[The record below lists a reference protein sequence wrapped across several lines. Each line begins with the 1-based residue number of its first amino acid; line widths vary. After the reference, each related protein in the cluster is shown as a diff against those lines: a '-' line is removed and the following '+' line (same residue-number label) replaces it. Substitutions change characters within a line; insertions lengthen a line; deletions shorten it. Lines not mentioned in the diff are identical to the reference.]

1 MADEGLYEKVLGGL
15 TNGKGLGPA
24 RVRASASVVLWRRV
38 RGELEVFWVERS
50 PNLPFM
56 GGFHAFPGGGRS
68 RQDRQISVHGVP
80 EGIDQ
85 GPADFSMPAGFLQ
98 GVDLE
103 PVLAPGILGC
113 VIRELFEETGLLLA
127 RGSLTGDHLRLTEL
141 RARLEAG
148 EAELADVLSESSL
161 ELDASRLVFAGR
173 WLTPPMGPVRFD
185 NRFFLLEWP
194 MDRGVQPE
202 IWSGELTRGTW
213 VRPADAYEEWWRGK
227 VITAPPILHILQ
239 VLDQDGLPDG
249 LARLRSPAEANLG
262 PFRRIEFRPGVL
274 MLPLRTPTLPP
285 ATHTNSFVLG
295 TGEAV
300 LVDPGSPYAEE
311 IEGLLE
317 ALHELQARDRRRVV
331 AIWLTHH
338 HPDHVGGVEAVRQ
351 ALGLPVCAHRYSAE
365 HLATRG
371 LAIDRE
377 LEDGESLILEGDIP
391 FRVRIIHTPGHA
403 RGHLMFFEE
412 TGGSLIAGDLVA
424 GIGTT
429 VIDPPEGNMDDYL
442 RSLEKAKGL
451 DAKTLFPAHG
461 PPTVSPRGKLDEYL
475 RHRLRR
481 EDRIEKAW
489 RTGRR
494 GKELLAAAYDD
505 VPPLALPL
513 AERQLEAHLERL
525 RRAGRL

>member
-1 MADEGLYEKVLGGL
+1 
-15 TNGKGLGPA
+15 
-24 RVRASASVVLWRRV
+24 
-38 RGELEVFWVERS
+38 
-50 PNLPFM
+50 
-56 GGFHAFPGGGRS
+56 
-68 RQDRQISVHGVP
+68 
-80 EGIDQ
+80 
-85 GPADFSMPAGFLQ
+85 
-98 GVDLE
+98 
-103 PVLAPGILGC
+103 
-113 VIRELFEETGLLLA
+113 
-127 RGSLTGDHLRLTEL
+127 
-141 RARLEAG
+141 
-148 EAELADVLSESSL
+148 
-161 ELDASRLVFAGR
+161 
-173 WLTPPMGPVRFD
+173 
-185 NRFFLLEWP
+185 
-194 MDRGVQPE
+194 
-202 IWSGELTRGTW
+202 
-213 VRPADAYEEWWRGK
+213 
-227 VITAPPILHILQ
+227 
-239 VLDQDGLPDG
+239 
-249 LARLRSPAEANLG
+249 
-262 PFRRIEFRPGVL
+262 
-274 MLPLRTPTLPP
+274 LRTPTLPP